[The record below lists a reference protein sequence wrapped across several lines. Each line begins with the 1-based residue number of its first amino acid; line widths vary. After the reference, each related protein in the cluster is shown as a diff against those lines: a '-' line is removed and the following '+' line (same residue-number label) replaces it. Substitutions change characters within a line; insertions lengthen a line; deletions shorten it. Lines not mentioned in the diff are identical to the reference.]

1 VFLFHEMHCDDFV
14 LERRQDR
21 ATFEASRALVERLCT
36 IAEGRGARLTLR
48 FRHYFA
54 EAALAFEGADN
65 ALVRWEERGHA
76 VGTHAHKRHIRRT
89 TEAINACG
97 VRANFGVVPSF
108 IQATRAECARRLRA
122 CGHLGFEW
130 TTDQVQDRTFPYGGL
145 TPWRPA
151 PDFSGPGG
159 GPLVFIET
167 SVNPFSWGILE
178 RTPDGVRQRYGLR
191 PPQYEALLGLLDEH
205 LARPKPHL
213 VTYFGYAYHEHQH
226 ARGPDTMAPD
236 EESLEAYDAFLAAA
250 SQRPIIESVPEE
262 IYCAWV
268 AEEAAAPTMPP
279 PLRTPGVSTPP
290 GPLTAAIRAVDRRDL
305 RHDVPSALRDRLPT
319 LAGPRRALQEALRP
333 ARSARLQLAA
343 GRRRLPSLARAR
355 LEGGER
361 VELTVGQGAHQRVVA
376 ATRYAPP
383 APRAAVVVSVSGTF
397 GGIGDGLRLFGLTPG
412 TLAERGWAVWL
423 FDRTGTGGS
432 AGAPGRTE
440 QTVLAP
446 GNPVHAEDAAAV
458 WARAASEGLPT
469 GWLTWSAGVIPAL
482 LSLDRCAP
490 AFLVDAEAPADAL
503 SLRPPSRP
511 GRLLGALDLERDHLS
526 DGADSTDSPPEPYRL
541 LAELP
546 CPYHRLQAAID
557 HQHGRCPLHARV
569 MLDAAPTDARLNGS
583 PWDGRLRCLPGRM
596 HQNGD
601 RITAIVDTL
610 LKRL

>member
-1 VFLFHEMHCDDFV
+1 MKTGIKETGVFLFHELHCDDFV
-14 LERRQDR
+14 LERGRDR
-21 ATFEASRALVERLCT
+21 AIFEASRALVDQLCA
-36 IAEGRGARLTLR
+36 IAEGRGARLALR
-48 FRHYFA
+48 FRHPFA

-65 ALVRWEERGHA
+65 ALIRWEERGHA

-89 TEAINACG
+89 AEAISACG
-97 VRANFGVVPSF
+97 VRANLCVVPSF

-122 CGHLGFEW
+122 CAHMGFEW

-151 PDFSGPGG
+151 ADFSGAGD

-191 PPQYEALLGLLDEH
+191 EPQFDALLGLLDEH
-205 LARPKPHL
+205 LARPKPHP
-213 VTYFGYAYHEHQH
+213 VTHFGYAFHEHQH

-236 EESLEAYDAFLAAA
+236 EESLAAYDAFLAAA
-250 SQRPIIESVPEE
+250 SQRPIIECVPED
-262 IYCAWV
+262 IYRAWV
-268 AEEAAAPTMPP
+268 AEEGAPAPP
-279 PLRTPGVSTPP
+279 RALP
-290 GPLTAAIRAVDRRDL
+290 AAIRAVDRRDL

-319 LAGPRRALQEALRP
+319 LEGPRRALHEALRP
-333 ARSARLQLAA
+333 TRSARLQLAA
-343 GRRRLPSLARAR
+343 SRRRLPSLALAR

-361 VELTVGQGAHQRVVA
+361 VGIAVGREPQQRVVA
-376 ATRYAPP
+376 AIRCAPP
-383 APRAAVVVSVSGTF
+383 APRAAVVVSVSGSF
-397 GGIGDGLRLFGLTPG
+397 GGIADGLRLFGLTPG
-412 TLAERGWAVWL
+412 ELAERGWAVWL

-432 AGAPGRTE
+432 AGAPGRAE
-440 QTVLAP
+440 QTALAP

-526 DGADSTDSPPEPYRL
+526 DGADSPPEPYRL
-541 LAELP
+541 LAGLP

-569 MLDAAPTDARLNGS
+569 MLDAAPADARLNGTV
-583 PWDGRLRCLPGRM
+583 WDGRLHTLPGRM

-601 RITAIVDTL
+601 VIMSFLDEL
-610 LKRL
+610 LNRV